1 MSADR
6 GKNTTEKSV
15 DPGSASVPDN
25 GVASIPGKEAKAV
38 VVFSPSHELFVELRR
53 LFKEIE
59 EDQLLHFPVTV
70 VAAGAQR
77 RMAEVFSAD
86 TTLALVELNPANP
99 TEATEY
105 LQFLRSR
112 YPHRQQLV
120 LVSNESLDYL
130 SLAREFDVGNIVLR
144 EKLDRSTMAAI
155 TRKLL
160 GENFF
165 GFEPFFR
172 NGYSAFNQTW
182 ELYGKVSLRNTA
194 ETYFQ
199 DFLNHLS
206 ESERAGFSTYISEL
220 VVNALTYGVADVSAE
235 DRDQGRFLQL
245 PATMEVKKN
254 QAIKVHIVQDDEKYA
269 ISVIDQRGSLS
280 SNRILYKIRR
290 HKKVGDEELPP
301 GVLDMTGRGLFILSS
316 SNRLVVNVLQG
327 IQTEVILMHFFESDR
342 NKYQPLIINE
352 REPQQGD
359 LRKLIGTD

>member
-6 GKNTTEKSV
+6 GENTEKSV
-15 DPGSASVPDN
+15 ESVADGIQN
-25 GVASIPGKEAKAV
+25 NESKAV

-53 LFKEIE
+53 IFKEIE
-59 EDQLLHFPVTV
+59 EENLLPFQVTV
-70 VAAGAQR
+70 VAAGAQL

-86 TTLALVELNPANP
+86 TTLALVELNPENP

-130 SLAREFDVGNIVLR
+130 SLAREFDVGNIVIR
-144 EKLDRSTMAAI
+144 EKLDRFTVAAI

-160 GENFF
+160 GDNFF
-165 GFEPFFR
+165 GFKPFFR
-172 NGYSAFNQTW
+172 NGYSSFDQTW

-199 DFLNHLS
+199 NFLDHLP
-206 ESERAGFSTYISEL
+206 ETERAGFSTYISEL

-245 PATMEVKKN
+245 PPTMVVRKK
-254 QAIKVHIVQDDEKYA
+254 QAIQVRIVQDDEKYA

-290 HKKVGDEELPP
+290 HKKIGDEEMPP
-301 GVLDMTGRGLFILSS
+301 GLLDMTGRGLFILSS

-327 IQTEVILMHFFESDR
+327 IQTEVILMHFFDSER

-352 REPQQGD
+352 REPKQSD
-359 LRKLIGTD
+359 LKQLIGIDQDSI